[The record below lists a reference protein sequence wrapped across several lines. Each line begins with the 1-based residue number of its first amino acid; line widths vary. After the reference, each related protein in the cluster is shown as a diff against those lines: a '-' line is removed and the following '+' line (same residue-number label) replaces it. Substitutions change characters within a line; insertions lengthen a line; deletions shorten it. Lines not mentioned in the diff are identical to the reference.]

1 MQISESQVGRA
12 LRTKRWKYSVS
23 APGVS
28 GGEVPAADRYVEEF
42 LYDLRADRYELCNL
56 AGNPKHAEVAALLRQ
71 RLLGRILEVE
81 GKEPVIEP
89 AAERRRSGQIIPEPA
104 DLKELRPPD

>member
-28 GGEVPAADRYVEEF
+28 GGQVPAADRYVEEF

-56 AGNPKHAEVAALLRQ
+56 AGNPRHAEVAALLRQ
-71 RLLGRILEVE
+71 RLLGCIRDVE
-81 GKEPVIEP
+81 GKEPAIEP
-89 AAERRRSGQIIPEPA
+89 AAEHRRSGQINPEPA
-104 DLKELRPPD
+104 DLEELRQPH